1 MFKIKLLYY
10 SVIINKDIM
19 SENKNVSAIRL
30 GDKLIIFINGKR
42 QVISKSV
49 SPETF
54 DVICEYISKNEVEKI
69 SNIFNDFQNN
79 LSEYLK
85 EFFEI
90 EEGNLKDNF
99 HNKPHHFSK
108 LLIRKGTEL
117 LSLKGDV
124 KPLYKLSKKIFFA
137 SENMPKEAHQLFNEI
152 TSIGLTKEGNLL
164 LPIVS
169 FEEESYENLRGD
181 LGVVGMPIKI
191 RNNEENII
199 RLKSASALSLD
210 LHKKNHKQELKKF
223 ALINPFDIY
232 SFTTEKIHISRYKI
246 YDKSEIENIKGIVE
260 IKNEKLFDI
269 SYNIFEK
276 NYKNI

>member
-54 DVICEYISKNEVEKI
+54 DIVCEYISKNEVEKI

-90 EEGNLKDNF
+90 EEGSLKDNF

-137 SENMPKEAHQLFNEI
+137 SENMAEETHQLFNEI

-164 LPIVS
+164 LPITS
-169 FEEESYENLRGD
+169 FEEGSYENLRGD

-191 RNNEENII
+191 RNNEENTI
-199 RLKSASALSLD
+199 RLKSASALSLN

-232 SFTTEKIHISRYKI
+232 SFTTEKIYISRYKI